1 VSDLTDLLKRR
12 RSPTPTELI
21 RVLAQIADR
30 LERYEQLFDIVQE
43 NAVRMT
49 LVATVADLPAN
60 APPRQLFRVTSGT
73 VAERTAIYVGN
84 GPSQPLS
91 KLVPVA
97 L

>member
-30 LERYEQLFDIVQE
+30 LERYEE
-43 NAVRMT
+43 NAVR
-49 LVATVADLPAN
+49 LDVVANVGDLPAN
-60 APPRQLFRVTSGT
+60 AGPRQFFRVATGT
-73 VAERTAIYVGN
+73 VADRTALYVGN
-84 GPSQPLS
+84 GPNLPLS